1 MSIQMLT
8 KTRSI
13 LDRIFVTPIIRLDNN
28 FYEDEE
34 ALADDLAE
42 PTPGCLLSQ
51 PLPEIEAGEF
61 ENQYTW
67 YLS

>member
-1 MSIQMLT
+1 MSMQMLT

-13 LDRIFVTPIIRLDNN
+13 LDRIFVTPSIRLDEN

-34 ALADDLAE
+34 ALAAGLAE
-42 PTPGCLLSQ
+42 PAPGGLLSQ
-51 PLPEIEAGEF
+51 PLPEVGAGEF
-61 ENQYTW
+61 ENQYAW